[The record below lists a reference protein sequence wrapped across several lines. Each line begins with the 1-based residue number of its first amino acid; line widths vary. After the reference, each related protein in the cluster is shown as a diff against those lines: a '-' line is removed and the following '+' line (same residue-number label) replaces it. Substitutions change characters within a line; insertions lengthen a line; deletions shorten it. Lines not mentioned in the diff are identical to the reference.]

1 MTIVQTGLQQ
11 LIDDHRDRL
20 RGRRIGLV
28 TQPAAVTPTLRA
40 AEDALITAGATLG
53 ALFGPEHG
61 FDGAAADG
69 AAVDHAV
76 HARLGVP
83 VYSLYGADREP
94 TDAMLAEVDLLVFDM
109 QDVGVR
115 FYTYLSTLYYLL
127 RASGRT
133 HIPLLV
139 LDRPNPVNGVAIE
152 GPPVEAGLESF
163 VGIVDIPIRHG
174 LTLGELA
181 RLINAEQDFGADL
194 TVLPMQGW
202 RRDCWFDQTGLPWIP
217 TSPGMPHL
225 ITATVYPGMCF
236 IEGTNLSEGRGTTL
250 PFESVG
256 APWLDGYR
264 LAVSL
269 NALDLPGVRF
279 RPVHFTPSA
288 SKHAGDPCQGVQLHV
303 ADRNAMHAVTTGLHV
318 VAACRAQDPDRFAF
332 LESSWE
338 GRPPHFDLLAGN
350 AMLREGLALGYDV
363 AGLTADWATDEA
375 AFRARRAPHLLYG
388 EAA

>member
-1 MTIVQTGLQQ
+1 MNRVKTGLQQ
-11 LIDDHRDRL
+11 LIEERRDL
-20 RGRRIGLV
+20 LKGRRIGLV
-28 TQPAAVTPTLRA
+28 TQPAAVTPELQA
-40 AEDALITAGATLG
+40 AEDALITAGATLT

-69 AAVDHAV
+69 AAVEHAV
-76 HARLGVP
+76 HARLDIP
-83 VYSLYGADREP
+83 VYSLYGANLEP
-94 TDAMLAEVDLLVFDM
+94 TDAMLAGVDLLIFDM

-127 RASGRT
+127 RACGRT
-133 HIPLLV
+133 GIPLLV
-139 LDRPNPVNGVAIE
+139 LDRPNPINGVTIE
-152 GPPVEAGLESF
+152 GPPVAPGLESF

-174 LTLGELA
+174 MTLGELA
-181 RLINAEQDFGADL
+181 RLINAEQNFGADL
-194 TVLPMQGW
+194 TVLAMTGW
-202 RRDCWFDQTGLPWIP
+202 RRSQWFDQTGLLWIP

-250 PFESVG
+250 PFEIVG

-288 SKHAGDPCQGVQLHV
+288 SKHAGDHCQGVQVHV
-303 ADRNAMHAVTTGLHV
+303 TDRNALRAVTTGLHV
-318 VAACRAQDPDRFAF
+318 IAACRAQSPEQFTF
-332 LESSWE
+332 LASSWE
-338 GRPPHFDLLAGN
+338 GRSPHFDLLAGN
-350 AMLREGLALGYDV
+350 ATLREGLALGYDV
-363 AGLTADWATDEA
+363 ASLAEHWRAYEAT
-375 AFRARRAPHLLYG
+375 FRARRAPHLLYSG
-388 EAA
+388 AA

>member
-1 MTIVQTGLQQ
+1 MVTTGLQQ
-11 LIDDHRDRL
+11 LIFTARDEL
-20 RGRRIGLV
+20 RWRRIGLV
-28 TQPAAVTPTLRA
+28 TQPAAVLPDLRA
-40 AEDALITAGATLG
+40 AEDALIHAGATIT
-53 ALFGPEHG
+53 AFFGPEHG

-69 AAVDHAV
+69 AAVAHGE
-76 HARLGVP
+76 HTRLGIP

-94 TDAMLAEVDLLVFDM
+94 TDAMLADVDLLIFDM

-133 HIPLLV
+133 GIPLLV

-152 GPPVEAGLESF
+152 GPPVEPGLASF

-174 LTLGELA
+174 MTLGELA
-181 RLINAEQDFGADL
+181 HLINAEQEVGADL
-194 TVLPMQGW
+194 IVLPMDGW
-202 RRDCWFDQTGLPWIP
+202 QRSQWFDETGLPWAP

-236 IEGTNLSEGRGTTL
+236 IEGTNLSEGRGTAL
-250 PFESVG
+250 PFEIIG

-269 NALDLPGVRF
+269 NHLDLPGVRF
-279 RPVHFTPSA
+279 RPVYFEPSA
-288 SKHAGDPCQGVQLHV
+288 SKHAGASCQGVQMHV
-303 ADRNAMHAVTTGLHV
+303 LDRNALRAATTGLHV
-318 VAACRAQDPDRFAF
+318 IAACRAQNPDRFAF

-350 AMLREGLALGYDV
+350 AALREGLALGYDV
-363 AGLTADWATDEA
+363 AGLTADWAMFENH
-375 AFRARRAPHLLYG
+375 FRARRAPFLLY
-388 EAA
+388 EAP

>member
-1 MTIVQTGLQQ
+1 MNRVKTGLQQ
-11 LIDDHRDRL
+11 LIEERRDL
-20 RGRRIGLV
+20 LKGHRIGLV
-28 TQPAAVTPTLRA
+28 TQPAAVTPELQA
-40 AEDALITAGATLG
+40 AEDALITAGATLT

-76 HARLGVP
+76 HARLGIP

-94 TDAMLAEVDLLVFDM
+94 TDAMLAEVDLLIFDM

-127 RASGRT
+127 RACGRT
-133 HIPLLV
+133 GIPLLV
-139 LDRPNPVNGVAIE
+139 LDRPNPINGVTVE
-152 GPPVEAGLESF
+152 GPPVAPGLESF

-174 LTLGELA
+174 MTLGELA
-181 RLINAEQDFGADL
+181 RLINAEQSFGADL
-194 TVLPMQGW
+194 TVLAMTGW
-202 RRDCWFDQTGLPWIP
+202 RRSQWFDQTGLLWIP

-225 ITATVYPGMCF
+225 LTATVYPGMCF

-250 PFESVG
+250 PFEIVG

-288 SKHAGDPCQGVQLHV
+288 SKHAGVHCQGVQVHV
-303 ADRNAMHAVTTGLHV
+303 TDRNALRAVTTGLHV
-318 VAACRAQDPDRFAF
+318 IAACCAQSPEQFTF
-332 LESSWE
+332 LASSWE

-350 AMLREGLALGYDV
+350 ATLREGLALGYDV
-363 AGLTADWATDEA
+363 AGLTAHWRAYEAT
-375 AFRARRAPHLLYG
+375 FRARRAPHLLYSG
-388 EAA
+388 AA

>member
-1 MTIVQTGLQQ
+1 MVTTGLQQ
-11 LIDDHRDRL
+11 LAITARDEL

-28 TQPAAVTPTLRA
+28 TQPAAVLPTLQA
-40 AEDALITAGATLG
+40 AEDALLYAGATIT

-61 FDGAAADG
+61 FDGSAADG
-69 AAVDHAV
+69 AAVGHAE
-76 HARLGVP
+76 HARLGIP

-133 HIPLLV
+133 GIPLLV
-139 LDRPNPVNGVAIE
+139 LDRPNPINGVAVE

-174 LTLGELA
+174 MTLGELA
-181 RLINAEQDFGADL
+181 QLINAEQGFGADL
-194 TVLPMQGW
+194 IVLPMDGW
-202 RRDCWFDQTGLPWIP
+202 QRSQWFDATGLPWVP
-217 TSPGMPHL
+217 TSPGMPQL

-250 PFESVG
+250 PFEVAG

-264 LAVSL
+264 LAVTL
-269 NALDLPGVRF
+269 NHLDLPGVRF
-279 RPVHFTPSA
+279 RPVHFVPSA
-288 SKHAGDPCQGVQLHV
+288 SKHAGIACQGVQMHV
-303 ADRNAMHAVTTGLHV
+303 LDRNALHAVTTGLHV
-318 VAACRAQDPDRFAF
+318 IAACRAQDPDRFAF

-338 GRPPHFDLLAGN
+338 GRPPHFDLLAGS
-350 AMLREGLALGYDV
+350 AALREGLSLGYDV
-363 AGLTADWATDEA
+363 AGLTGNWAGYEK
-375 AFRARRAPHLLYG
+375 AFRARRAPHLLY
-388 EAA
+388 EAP

>member
-1 MTIVQTGLQQ
+1 MITTGLQQ
-11 LIDDHRDRL
+11 LIFTARDEL

-28 TQPAAVTPTLRA
+28 TQPAAVLPDLRA
-40 AEDALITAGATLG
+40 AEDALIHAGAMIT

-69 AAVDHAV
+69 AAVAHGK
-76 HARLGVP
+76 HARLAIP

-94 TDAMLAEVDLLVFDM
+94 TDAMLAEVDLLIFDM

-133 HIPLLV
+133 GIPLLV
-139 LDRPNPVNGVAIE
+139 LDRPNPINGVAIE
-152 GPPVEAGLESF
+152 GPPVAPELASF

-174 LTLGELA
+174 MTLGELA
-181 RLINAEQDFGADL
+181 HLINAEQEFGADL
-194 TVLPMQGW
+194 IVLPMDGW
-202 RRDCWFDQTGLPWIP
+202 QRSQWFDETGLPWAP

-236 IEGTNLSEGRGTTL
+236 IEGTNLSEGRGATL
-250 PFESVG
+250 PFEIVG

-269 NALDLPGVRF
+269 NHLDLPGVRF
-279 RPVHFTPSA
+279 RPVYFEPWT
-288 SKHAGDPCQGVQLHV
+288 SKHAGALCQGVQVHV
-303 ADRNAMHAVTTGLHV
+303 LDRNALRAVTTGLHV
-318 VAACRAQDPDRFAF
+318 IAACRAQNPDRFAF

-350 AMLREGLALGYDV
+350 AALREGLALGYDV
-363 AGLTADWATDEA
+363 AGLTADWAMFENQ
-375 AFRARRAPHLLYG
+375 FRARRAPFLLY
-388 EAA
+388 EAP

>member
-1 MTIVQTGLQQ
+1 MRSVKTGLQQ
-11 LIDDHRDRL
+11 LVEERRDL
-20 RGRRIGLV
+20 LKGRRIGLV
-28 TQPAAVTPTLRA
+28 TQPAATTMELRA
-40 AEDALITAGATLG
+40 AEDALITAGATIT

-69 AAVDHAV
+69 AAVAHAV

-94 TDAMLAEVDLLVFDM
+94 TAAMLAEVDLLVFDM

-127 RASGRT
+127 RACGRT
-133 HIPLLV
+133 GIPLLV
-139 LDRPNPVNGVAIE
+139 LDRPNPINGVAVE
-152 GPPVEAGLESF
+152 GPPVTPGLESF

-174 LTLGELA
+174 MTLGELA
-181 RLINAEQDFGADL
+181 RLINAEQRFDADL
-194 TVLPMQGW
+194 TVLAMTGW
-202 RRDCWFDQTGLPWIP
+202 RRGWWFDQSGLPWIP
-217 TSPGMPHL
+217 TSPGMPQL
-225 ITATVYPGMCF
+225 ITATVYPGTCF
-236 IEGTNLSEGRGTTL
+236 VEGTNLSEGRGTTL
-250 PFESVG
+250 PFETVG

-279 RPVHFTPSA
+279 RPVHFMPSA
-288 SKHAGDPCQGVQLHV
+288 SKHLGEHCQGVQVHV
-303 ADRNAMHAVTTGLHV
+303 RDRNAMRAVTTGLHV
-318 VAACRAQDPDRFAF
+318 IAACRTQEPGRFAF

-350 AMLREGLALGYDV
+350 ATLREGLALGYDA
-363 AGLTADWATDEA
+363 AGLTEAWNTAEA
-375 AFRARRAPHLLYG
+375 AFQARRAPYLLYS

>member
-1 MTIVQTGLQQ
+1 MITTGLQQ
-11 LIDDHRDRL
+11 LIFTARDEL

-28 TQPAAVTPTLRA
+28 TQPAAVLPDLRA
-40 AEDALITAGATLG
+40 AEDALIHAGATIT

-69 AAVDHAV
+69 AAVAHGK
-76 HARLGVP
+76 HARLAIP

-94 TDAMLAEVDLLVFDM
+94 TDAMLAEVDLLIFDM

-133 HIPLLV
+133 GIPLLV
-139 LDRPNPVNGVAIE
+139 LDRPNPINGVAIE
-152 GPPVEAGLESF
+152 GPPVAPELASF

-174 LTLGELA
+174 MTLGELA
-181 RLINAEQDFGADL
+181 HLINAEQEFGADL
-194 TVLPMQGW
+194 IVLPMDGW
-202 RRDCWFDQTGLPWIP
+202 QRSQWFDETGLPWAP

-236 IEGTNLSEGRGTTL
+236 IEGTNLSEGRGATL
-250 PFESVG
+250 PFEIVG

-269 NALDLPGVRF
+269 NHLDLPGVRF
-279 RPVHFTPSA
+279 RPVYFEPWT
-288 SKHAGDPCQGVQLHV
+288 SKHAGALCQGVQVHV
-303 ADRNAMHAVTTGLHV
+303 LDRNALRAVTTGLHV
-318 VAACRAQDPDRFAF
+318 IAACRAQNPDRFAF

-350 AMLREGLALGYDV
+350 AALREGLALGYDV
-363 AGLTADWATDEA
+363 AGLTADWAMFENQ
-375 AFRARRAPHLLYG
+375 FRARRAPFLLY
-388 EAA
+388 EAP